1 MNILVTN
8 DDGIYSK
15 GIYELCNA
23 IKDIAKVYVVAP
35 DAEKSAVGHAITM
48 HNPLKIKKIN
58 FHGIDSIEA
67 YAVSGTPADCVKLGI
82 EAILRDVD
90 IDLVL
95 SGINNGSNLG
105 SDVIYSGTVSAALEA
120 YMLDKTSI
128 AISYDANGDSSHEYK
143 IAADYIAEF
152 ITGNYIESSELQ
164 SSVLNVNFPNMHMRN
179 PLGYKTTRLGI
190 RRYENS
196 FEERKDPRGNTYYW
210 MGGSIK
216 KMNQEPDSDISA
228 VEEGYISITPLQFD
242 LTNYEKLKGISKA
255 ITK

>member
-23 IKDIAKVYVVAP
+23 IKDIARVYVVAP
-35 DAEKSAVGHAITM
+35 DSEKSAVGHAITM

-58 FHGIDSIEA
+58 FHGIDSIDA

-82 EAILRDVD
+82 EALLRDIE

-120 YMLDKTSI
+120 YMLDKSSI

-143 IAADYIAEF
+143 IAANYMADF
-152 ITGNYIESSELQ
+152 IKGNYMENDDLQ
-164 SSVLNVNFPNMHMRN
+164 SSVLNINFPNMHGRD
-179 PLGYKTTRLGI
+179 PLGYRSTRLGI

-196 FEERKDPRGNTYYW
+196 FEERKDPRGNIYYW

-216 KMNQEPDSDISA
+216 KMHQEPDSDISA
-228 VEEGYISITPLQFD
+228 IEEGYISITPLQFD
-242 LTNYEKLKGISKA
+242 LTNYDKLKGMSKL
-255 ITK
+255 